1 MINFYPMQIKEK
13 KVTILVTWQKGGRN
27 QASRTVTIETF
38 YMNNRCNLFGMKLQ
52 PLQKNITF

>member
-1 MINFYPMQIKEK
+1 MQIKEK